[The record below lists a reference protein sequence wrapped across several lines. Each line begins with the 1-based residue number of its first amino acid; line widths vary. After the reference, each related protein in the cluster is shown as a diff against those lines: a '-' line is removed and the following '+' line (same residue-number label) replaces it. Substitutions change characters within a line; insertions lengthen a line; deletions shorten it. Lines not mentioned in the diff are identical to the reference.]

1 MKQIELL
8 APAGSMEAFLA
19 AINAGADA
27 VYIGGDKFSAR
38 AYAGNFDNEGI
49 KMAVDYAHI
58 RDVKVYITL
67 NTLIK
72 NNEIA
77 EAKKYIDDLY
87 KIGVDALI
95 VQDPGIAE
103 YLRQEYPDFEIHAST
118 QMTVHNGLGA
128 QLLKEKGF
136 KRIVLSRELSFKE
149 IEYISKDLGIETEIF
164 IHGALC
170 ISYSGQCL
178 MSSLIG
184 GRSGNRGRC
193 AQACRMPYT
202 LINKYTGEEKEGYLL
217 SPKDISTIEYLQDVV
232 ATGTSSLK
240 IEGRMKK
247 PEYVAGVV
255 RNYREALNIIEG
267 SKGSFNKKEANKELL
282 QLFNRQGFNK
292 AFFYGN
298 SGIEL
303 MATESPKNT
312 GVYLGKA
319 NKDSS
324 IVLQERISVKDG
336 ISFKDKG
343 FTLSKIIL
351 NGESVSS
358 ASAGDKVKL
367 YPLNYKP
374 GDKLFKTLSNE
385 LMEKYSNLS
394 PIKPYGKLQLFYS
407 FKIDNNFVLKGNYKG
422 ITYSVE
428 GGRVEKAKNKPL
440 SKERIEDNLA
450 KIGTMPF
457 NLTKV
462 ESDTYEE
469 GFLPISEINDCRRRL
484 LDTIASSV
492 TEGYR
497 RSSRYINNNTF
508 KDEKLRDSKGDYMRS
523 MPYLITLN
531 TKEQL
536 KAFLDSGKNG
546 AIVNLFGRKN
556 RILEEDLALLKGKC
570 FYLKTPNII
579 KEELPH
585 IIKVLENNLIKAQ
598 GIFTSN
604 LAIMKYFHEKVNIL
618 GDYKLNIYNSYGV
631 DFYSDLLSSYTLSVE
646 LNKREIE
653 EQLKASSM
661 PAMIMAYG
669 KLETMI
675 MEYCPI
681 GSIAGGKTSEKNC
694 HRECDKGE
702 FYLRDR
708 TNKEIPIITDRFC
721 RCSLLNS
728 VPLNLLDKEIE
739 LRELGISSLRV
750 EFTDESYE
758 ETLEVLNCLGKNKN
772 YNDNSYT
779 RGHYKRGVE

>member
-8 APAGSMEAFLA
+8 APAGNMEAFLA

-49 KMAVDYAHI
+49 KAAVDYAHM
-58 RDVKVYITL
+58 RDVKVYVTL

-72 NNEIA
+72 NSEIA

-87 KIGVDALI
+87 KVGVDALI

-103 YLRQEYPDFEIHAST
+103 YLKLEYPDFEIHAST

-149 IEYISKDLGIETEIF
+149 IEYISKELGIETEIF

-202 LINKYTGEEKEGYLL
+202 LINKYTREEKQGYLL

-232 ATGTSSLK
+232 STGTSSLK

-267 SKGSFNKKEANKELL
+267 SKGSFNEKEANKELM

-319 NKDSS
+319 NKDLSV
-324 IVLQERISVKDG
+324 IIQEDLRVKDG
-336 ISFKDKG
+336 ISYNDKG
-343 FTLSKIIL
+343 FTLSKIIMD
-351 NGESVSS
+351 GKSVSS

-367 YPLNYKP
+367 YPLNYKQ
-374 GDKLFKTLSNE
+374 GDKLFKTHSNE

-394 PIKPYGKLQLFYS
+394 PIKPYGELQLFYT
-407 FKIDNNFVLKGNYKG
+407 FKIDNKFVLTGIYKG
-422 ITYSVE
+422 ITYTVE
-428 GGRVEKAKNKPL
+428 GGIVSEAINKPL
-440 SKERIEDNLA
+440 TKERIEDNLA

-462 ESDTYEE
+462 ESDGYEE

-484 LDTIASSV
+484 LDTIVASI
-492 TEGYR
+492 TEGFR
-497 RSSRYINNNTF
+497 RNSKYINNSIF
-508 KDEKLRDSKGDYMRS
+508 KKNKVQDNKADDINL
-523 MPYLITLN
+523 MPYLITIN

-536 KAFLDSGKNG
+536 KAFLDSGRDG
-546 AIVNLFGRKN
+546 AIVNLFARKN
-556 RILEEDLALLKGKC
+556 SIQEDDLEKLKGKF

-585 IIKVLENNLIKAQ
+585 IIKVLERNLFKAQ
-598 GIFTSN
+598 GILTSN
-604 LAIMKYFHEKVNIL
+604 LAIMKYFQGKVNIL
-618 GDYKLNIYNSYGV
+618 GDYKLNIYNSYGL
-631 DFYSDLLSSYTLSVE
+631 DFYSDLLKSYTLSVE
-646 LNKREIE
+646 LNKRELE
-653 EQLKASSM
+653 EQLRTSTM
-661 PAMIMAYG
+661 PAMVMAYG
-669 KLETMI
+669 QLETMI

-681 GSIAGGKTSEKNC
+681 GSIMGGKTSNRSC
-694 HRECDKGE
+694 NRECDRGE

-708 TNKEIPIITDRFC
+708 TNKEIPLITDRYC

-739 LRELGISSLRV
+739 LREMGISSLRV
-750 EFTDESYE
+750 ELTNESYE
-758 ETLEVLNCLGKNKN
+758 ETVEVLSYLGKNKN
-772 YNDNSYT
+772 YNDNSFT

>member
-8 APAGSMEAFLA
+8 APAGTKEAFIA
-19 AINAGADA
+19 AISAGADA

-58 RDVKVYITL
+58 RDVKVYVTM

-95 VQDPGIAE
+95 IQDPGIAE
-103 YLRQEYPDFEIHAST
+103 YLRYEYPDFEIHAST

-128 QLLKEKGF
+128 QLLKDKGF

-149 IEYISKDLGIETEIF
+149 IEYISKELGIETEIF
-164 IHGALC
+164 VHGALC

-178 MSSLIG
+178 ISSLIG

-202 LINKYTGEEKEGYLL
+202 LINKYTGDEKQGYLL

-232 ATGTSSLK
+232 ATGASSLK

-255 RNYREALNIIEG
+255 RNYREALNIIQG
-267 SKGSFNKKEANKELL
+267 STGSFNKKEANKELM

-312 GVYLGKA
+312 GLYIGKA
-319 NKDSS
+319 NKDLS
-324 IVLQERISVKDG
+324 IVLQEGISLKDG
-336 ISFKDKG
+336 ISYKDKG
-343 FTLSKIIL
+343 FTVSKIIKD
-351 NGESVSS
+351 GEIISS
-358 ASAGDKVKL
+358 AAAGDKVKL

-374 GDKLFKTLSNE
+374 GDKLFKTLSNA
-385 LMEKYSNLS
+385 LMEKYSNLT
-394 PIKPYGKLQLFYS
+394 PIKPYGDLQLFYT
-407 FKIDNNFVLKGNYKG
+407 FRKGEKFILKGIYKG
-422 ITYSVE
+422 KNYTVD
-428 GGRVEKAKNKPL
+428 GGIVAEAINKPL

-462 ESDTYEE
+462 ESDQCEE

-484 LDTIASSV
+484 LDMIVTSV

-497 RSSRYINNNTF
+497 RSSRSRSNNASTLNDREN
-508 KDEKLRDSKGDYMRS
+508 KAAAIKL
-523 MPYLITLN
+523 MPYLITIN

-536 KAFLDSGKNG
+536 EAFIDADRDG
-546 AIVNLFGRKN
+546 AIVNLFTRKN
-556 RILEEDLALLKGKC
+556 SILEEDLEMLEGKS

-579 KEELPH
+579 KEELPQ
-585 IIKVLENNLIKAQ
+585 IIKVLERNIHKAQ
-598 GIFTSN
+598 GIITSN
-604 LAIMKYFHEKVNIL
+604 LAIMKHFQEKANVI
-618 GDYKLNIYNSYGV
+618 GDYKLNLYNSYGV
-631 DFYSDLLSSYTLSVE
+631 EFYANLIKSYTLSVE
-646 LNKREIE
+646 LNKKEIE
-653 EQLKASSM
+653 EQLKTSSM

-681 GSIAGGKTSEKNC
+681 GSIVGGKTSNKSC
-694 HRECDKGE
+694 SKACDKGE
-702 FYLRDR
+702 FYLKDR
-708 TNKEIPIITDRFC
+708 TNKEIPLITDRYC

-728 VPLNLLDKEIE
+728 VPLNLLDKEAE
-739 LRELGISSLRV
+739 LREMGVSTLRV
-750 EFTDESYE
+750 ELTNENYE
-758 ETLEVLNCLGKNKN
+758 ETMEVLNYIGKNKN
-772 YNDNSYT
+772 YDDNTFT